1 MSNMFNKD
9 FYAYIPTYM
18 RDKLD
23 TKILLYRNEPWF
35 ENAWNAFAKMAST
48 RPMRDIVDPDS
59 FFEKIE
65 LAFTPS
71 NDEEY
76 EAIDNS
82 DSVEFGVTLDDV
94 YFGDEELIDE
104 PESVNLDIPEDS
116 ELGQA
121 EMISVIKEAFTDIW
135 QKLVNLLY
143 VFGFR
148 KYKNATDILMH
159 LRKIKWTELCFED
172 FKYYSDI
179 LTTLENR
186 WELMF
191 IDRSFNLI
199 DEKTFQKNQKE
210 LLNDVLHY
218 EQEIIGKLKI
228 EAI

>member
-1 MSNMFNKD
+1 
-9 FYAYIPTYM
+9 
-18 RDKLD
+18 
-23 TKILLYRNEPWF
+23 
-35 ENAWNAFAKMAST
+35 
-48 RPMRDIVDPDS
+48 
-59 FFEKIE
+59 
-65 LAFTPS
+65 
-71 NDEEY
+71 
-76 EAIDNS
+76 
-82 DSVEFGVTLDDV
+82 
-94 YFGDEELIDE
+94 
-104 PESVNLDIPEDS
+104 
-116 ELGQA
+116 
-121 EMISVIKEAFTDIW
+121 MISVIKEAFTDIW